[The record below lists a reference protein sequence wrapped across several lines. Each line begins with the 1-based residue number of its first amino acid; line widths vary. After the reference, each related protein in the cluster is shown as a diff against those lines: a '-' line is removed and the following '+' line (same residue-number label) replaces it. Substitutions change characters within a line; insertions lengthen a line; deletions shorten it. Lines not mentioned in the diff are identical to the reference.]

1 MLPEDV
7 FGTSC
12 EEERGEK
19 RGVIKFSIMGQTR
32 GQSGYF
38 NEIDG
43 YNATKALLAL
53 PEPPTAIFAGNDRQ
67 AVGVYRALHEAGIT
81 VPGDI
86 SVIGFDNLPFTE
98 LLSPPLTTIH
108 APRLE
113 LGRTAAAMLLRLI
126 KEETIEMPRVVL
138 PTQFIE
144 RQSCRPL
151 L

>member
-1 MLPEDV
+1 
-7 FGTSC
+7 
-12 EEERGEK
+12 
-19 RGVIKFSIMGQTR
+19 
-32 GQSGYF
+32 
-38 NEIDG
+38 
-43 YNATKALLAL
+43 LLAL

-67 AVGVYRALHEAGIT
+67 AAGAYRALHEAGMT
-81 VPGDI
+81 VPGDM

-126 KEETIEMPRVVL
+126 NGEPMEMPRVVL

-151 L
+151 